1 MSAAG
6 RTYWLTEPCRIRR
19 EDNSLRI
26 ERADASPV
34 RIPVTDV
41 RDLVTFD
48 HVDINTAA
56 VSLLGRHGVM
66 VHVLDHYGN
75 YAGAVTPAEEMSSA
89 QMVRCQV
96 ELTADPERRATVA
109 RAIVAATAA
118 NVRWALDTD
127 HLDRS
132 LETITAQLPDCHSA
146 EQLMGAEGNFR
157 RTAWG
162 VFDTILPAWLR
173 LDGRTRRPPTNAGN
187 AFISYTNSIVYA
199 RVLTALRCTPL
210 HPALGFLHADTDRR
224 RNTLALDLAEPFK
237 PLFAERLLR
246 RAAAQKTLRPSDFET
261 DVGRASLS
269 RDGRKKVST
278 MIREELATTVYHRTL
293 RRKVSYEEIIHL
305 EALKIV
311 RLCLEG
317 TPYKPFRPWW

>member
-26 ERADASPV
+26 ERADTSPV
-34 RIPVTDV
+34 HVPITDV

-56 VSLLGRHGVM
+56 VSLLGRHGVT

-75 YAGAVTPAEEMSSA
+75 YAGALTPAEDMSSA
-89 QMVRCQV
+89 QVVRSQV
-96 ELTADPERRATVA
+96 TLTADQDRRTTVA
-109 RAIVAATAA
+109 RAIVAGTAA

-127 HLDRS
+127 LLDRA
-132 LETITAQLPDCHSA
+132 LDTLNGQLPDCHSA
-146 EQLMGAEGNFR
+146 DQLMGAEGNFR

-162 VFDTILPAWLR
+162 VLDTILPTWLR

-187 AFISYTNSIVYA
+187 AFVSYANSIVYA

-246 RAAAQKTLRPSDFET
+246 RAAGQKTLRPSDFET
-261 DVGRASLS
+261 DVGKATLS
-269 RDGRKKVST
+269 REGRKKVAT
-278 MIREELATTVYHRTL
+278 MIREELATTVQHRGL